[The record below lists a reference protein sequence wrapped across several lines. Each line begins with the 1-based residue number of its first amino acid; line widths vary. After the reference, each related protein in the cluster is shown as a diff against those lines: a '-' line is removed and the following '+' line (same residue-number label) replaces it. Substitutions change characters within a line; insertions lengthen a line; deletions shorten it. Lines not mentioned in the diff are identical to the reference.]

1 MMLTHA
7 GKAPAVD
14 ASAYVAPT
22 ATVCGDVTIGAGSR
36 IMFGACV
43 VSEGQPLVLGDQCIV
58 MENAVIRST
67 ADHGTVVGAHCL
79 IGPHAHVVGCTLED
93 CVFIA
98 TGASIFHGAHLEC
111 GVEVRVHG
119 VVHLRT
125 RVPAHTVVPIG
136 WIAVGT
142 PATIL
147 PPAQHEAIWAV
158 QKPLDFPQFVY
169 GVERAPDGETN
180 MHEITAKRSR
190 ALGEHKLDRVVGI
203 TAESLRRPR
212 SSDGEGS

>member
-1 MMLTHA
+1 MRLTHA
-7 GKAPAVD
+7 GKAPVVD
-14 ASAYVAPT
+14 PSAYVAPT
-22 ATVCGDVTIGAGSR
+22 ATICGDVTIGAGSR

-43 VSEGQPLVLGDQCIV
+43 ISEGQPLVLGDQCIV

-67 ADHGTVVGAHCL
+67 ADHSTVVGAHCL

-98 TGASIFHGAHLEC
+98 TGASIFHGAHLEF
-111 GVEVRVHG
+111 GVEVRVHA

-147 PPAQHEAIWAV
+147 PPDQHEAVWAV
-158 QKPLDFPQFVY
+158 QKPLDFPRFVY
-169 GVERAPDGETN
+169 GVGRAPEGETN
-180 MHEITAKRSR
+180 MREITAKRSR
-190 ALGEHKLDRVVGI
+190 ALGEHRHDRMVGD
-203 TAESLRRPR
+203 AAGSSRKPR
-212 SSDGEGS
+212 SRTGKP